1 MVLRVRPQ
9 IFDILIIGSGPA
21 GLNAALTCARTRSKA
36 IVFDNQQYRNE
47 GVTHMHTV
55 ASRDHFNPRE
65 FGRIAREQVESRY
78 DTIWFQAATI
88 THAKKKQVS
97 VPDEKGLYD
106 GFEVTD
112 SDGHSYEGKKIIL
125 ATGSRDV
132 FPEIQGYKENWP
144 AHVYQC
150 LACDGYEQRG
160 SAVGI
165 LGFDSPMY
173 THFVQMAIPLEPTSI
188 TIFSNGPIKQEE
200 PVQEAMKLAK
210 AFGATLDER
219 KIVRLVNNGPSH
231 TDGVTIHFE
240 TGEPVTL
247 GFIVHKPATVN
258 RAQHLIEQLGVDTVE
273 PAMGGHIK
281 IANAMFNETSVTG
294 VFAAG
299 DTMLMM
305 KQVAIA
311 MAEGL
316 KAAAGAGMQIAQE
329 KAKSLSKTFE
339 EREGTVEGEKDKA
352 EVASY

>member
-1 MVLRVRPQ
+1 MALRARPQ

-21 GLNAALTCARTRSKA
+21 GLNAALTCARTRSTA
-36 IVFDNQQYRNE
+36 IVFDNQKYRNE

-65 FGRIAREQVESRY
+65 FGRIAREQIESRY
-78 DTIWFQAATI
+78 DTIWFQPAMI
-88 THAKKKQVS
+88 THASIKQLS
-97 VPDEKGLYD
+97 VPDEKELYD

-112 SDGHSYEGKKIIL
+112 SEGHSYEGKKIIL
-125 ATGSRDV
+125 ATGSEELLPDL
-132 FPEIQGYKENWP
+132 PGYKENWP
-144 AHVYQC
+144 AHIYQC

-165 LGFDSPMY
+165 LGFENPMY
-173 THFVQMAIPLEPTSI
+173 THFVQMAIPFEPTSI
-188 TIFSNGPIKQEE
+188 TIFSNGPTKQEA
-200 PVQEAMKLAK
+200 PVQDALKLAK

-231 TDGVTIHFE
+231 KDGVTIHFE
-240 TGEPVTL
+240 TGEPATL
-247 GFIVHKPATVN
+247 GFIVHKPATAN
-258 RAQHLIEQLGVDTVE
+258 RAQHLIDQLGIETIE

-281 IANAMFNETSVTG
+281 IANTMFNETSARG

-299 DTMLMM
+299 DTMVMM

-329 KAKSLSKTFE
+329 KAKILSKTFE
-339 EREGTVEGEKDKA
+339 ERDGKIEGDKGKA
-352 EVASY
+352 EVTSY

>member
-78 DTIWFQAATI
+78 DTIWFQ
-88 THAKKKQVS
+88 
-97 VPDEKGLYD
+97 
-106 GFEVTD
+106 D

-144 AHVYQC
+144 AHIYQC